1 MSAIIYLLRHGETHW
16 NRAGRLQGQLD
27 SPLTHN
33 GIEQAYAMGHT
44 LTALLPKDGVNFWSS
59 PIGRSRQTAAIIAEI
74 IGHPFEQIQFDDRLK
89 EITLGDWDGVES
101 WAALD
106 ALAPEEAARRRTD
119 PWNHQP
125 PNGESSQM
133 VEDRTIPFLLECE
146 TGGCHLV
153 VAHGVVN
160 KIIRGHILGLDH
172 EATFNLDRPQ
182 NGFYRIQNRQIDF
195 IEAVGPQ

>member
-1 MSAIIYLLRHGETHW
+1 MKHI
-16 NRAGRLQGQLD
+16 
-27 SPLTHN
+27 
-33 GIEQAYAMGHT
+33 GIELG
-44 LTALLPKDGVNFWSS
+44 GC
-59 PIGRSRQTAAIIAEI
+59 SRQTAAIIAEI
-74 IGHPFEQIQFDDRLK
+74 IGHPFEHIQFDDRLK

-153 VAHGVVN
+153 VAPGVVN